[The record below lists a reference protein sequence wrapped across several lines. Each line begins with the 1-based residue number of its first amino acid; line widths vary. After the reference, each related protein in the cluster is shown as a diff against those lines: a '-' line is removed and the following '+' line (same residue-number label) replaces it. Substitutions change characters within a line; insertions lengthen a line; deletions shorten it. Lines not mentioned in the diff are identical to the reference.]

1 MALIFHTIWLGGCPP
16 LRALDHLAHLMTLS
30 ADDGSVPLLWLDRSA
45 WGALLR
51 QAPLPVEACAAA
63 QIPAA
68 LTQRTAA
75 LLGQPSAPIHWLHL
89 DHPIH
94 GAQQLPVLLLEEL
107 GEDLAEPW
115 RDLGPALERLREVGE
130 SKAGRAFLVEEL
142 ALEDPATACLLE
154 GPTLLAYLQ
163 TLIDHGR
170 RQWGAHGL
178 LCLPSDLLRLLALS
192 WRPGA
197 YGDLGD
203 VAGRLPRLPVARD
216 AGPGGFCAHHTVAI
230 ENDLIVGTDRLYLQA
245 LTLAT
250 ALWSW
255 RRVRAIAG
263 RLGIQ
268 PPSDN
273 PVALLRAVL
282 PHLDQRL
289 PHPPELALLLQPPWT
304 LLADF
309 INLAYGAPPLFHP
322 AESLAA
328 YSAGHRGKE
337 LLINDIGGFTG
348 YQKAAYHLAPGN
360 DATWARCSQR
370 LGLGDYAPQLGWK
383 TYGFGVIDRLVDLGQ
398 REPSAAA
405 RAELMLMAGS
415 LRMTPAQLE
424 PVARLCGRL
433 HTLLERVEH
442 QPEQRLHWLAQV
454 EKLCANPEEPQD
466 EGRSPNSC

>member
-1 MALIFHTIWLGGCPP
+1 
-16 LRALDHLAHLMTLS
+16 MTLS
-30 ADDGSVPLLWLDRSA
+30 ADGGSVPLLWLDRSA

-51 QAPLPVEACAAA
+51 KAPLPVEACAAA
-63 QIPAA
+63 QFPAA
-68 LTQRTAA
+68 TTQRAAA
-75 LLGQPSAPIHWLHL
+75 LLGQPRAPHHWLHL

-94 GAQQLPVLLLEEL
+94 GAQQLPVLLLEEM

-115 RDLGPALERLREVGE
+115 HDLRPALERLREVGE

-142 ALEDPATACLLE
+142 ALEDPATTCLLE

-170 RQWGAHGL
+170 RQWGVHGL
-178 LCLPSDLLRLLALS
+178 LCLPSDLLRL
-192 WRPGA
+192 
-197 YGDLGD
+197 
-203 VAGRLPRLPVARD
+203 
-216 AGPGGFCAHHTVAI
+216 
-230 ENDLIVGTDRLYLQA
+230 QA

-255 RRVRAIAG
+255 QRVRAIAG

-268 PPSDN
+268 TPSDN
-273 PVALLRAVL
+273 PIALLQAVL

-289 PHPPELALLLQPPWT
+289 PHPPELAPLLQPPWT

-309 INLAYGAPPLFHP
+309 INLAYGAPPLFHS
-322 AESLAA
+322 AESLAS
-328 YSAGHRGKE
+328 YSAGRRGKE

-360 DATWARCSQR
+360 AATWARSAQR

-383 TYGFGVIDRLVDLGQ
+383 TYGFGVIDRLVDLGG

-405 RAELMLMAGS
+405 RAELMLMAES
-415 LRMTPAQLE
+415 LRITPARLE
-424 PVARLCGRL
+424 PVANLSGRL
-433 HTLLERVEH
+433 HTLLERVHH

-454 EKLCANPEEPQD
+454 EKLCANP
-466 EGRSPNSC
+466 

>member
-1 MALIFHTIWLGGCPP
+1 MALIFDTIWLGGCPP
-16 LRALDHLAHLMTLS
+16 LRALDHLAHLVALS
-30 ADDGSVPLLWLDRSA
+30 ADDGSVPLLWLDRSS
-45 WGALLR
+45 WEALLR
-51 QAPLPVEACAAA
+51 QSPLPVEACAAVR
-63 QIPAA
+63 IPAA
-68 LTQRTAA
+68 LRQRTAA
-75 LLGQPSAPIHWLHL
+75 LLGQTRSPLHWLRL

-94 GAQQLPVLLLEEL
+94 GAQPLPVLLLEEL
-107 GEDLAEPW
+107 GADLAEPW
-115 RDLGPALERLREVGE
+115 RDLRPALEKLRGVGK
-130 SKAGRAFLVEEL
+130 SAAGRGFLEEDL
-142 ALEDPATACLLE
+142 SLEDPASACLLE

-170 RQWGAHGL
+170 RQWAAHGL
-178 LCLPSDLLRLLALS
+178 LCLPSDLLRLLALA

-216 AGPGGFCAHHTVAI
+216 AGPDGFCAHHTVAI
-230 ENDLIVGTDRLYLQA
+230 ENDLIVATDRLFLQGI
-245 LTLAT
+245 TLAT

-263 RLGIQ
+263 RLGIE

-273 PVALLRAVL
+273 PVALLQAVL

-289 PHPPELALLLQPPWT
+289 PHPPELAPLLQPPWT
-304 LLADF
+304 RLADF

-328 YSAGHRGKE
+328 YSAGRRGKE

-360 DATWARCSQR
+360 AATWARSAQR

-383 TYGFGVIDRLVDLGQ
+383 TYGFGMIDRLVDLGQ
-398 REPSAAA
+398 RQPSAAG
-405 RAELMLMAGS
+405 RAELVLMAES

-424 PVARLCGRL
+424 PMAHLCGRL
-433 HTLLERVEH
+433 HTLLEHVHH
-442 QPEQRLHWLAQV
+442 QPERGLHWLAQV
-454 EKLCANPEEPQD
+454 QELCANP
-466 EGRSPNSC
+466 

>member
-75 LLGQPSAPIHWLHL
+75 LLGQPRAPHHWLRL

-107 GEDLAEPW
+107 GAELAEPW
-115 RDLGPALERLREVGE
+115 RDLRPALEKLRAVGE

-230 ENDLIVGTDRLYLQA
+230 ENDLIVGTDRLFLQA

-255 RRVRAIAG
+255 QRVRAIAG

-268 PPSDN
+268 TPSDN
-273 PVALLRAVL
+273 PIALLQAVL

-289 PHPPELALLLQPPWT
+289 PHPPELAPLLQPPWT

-309 INLAYGAPPLFHP
+309 INLAYGAPPLFHS
-322 AESLAA
+322 AESLAS
-328 YSAGHRGKE
+328 YSAGRRGKE

-348 YQKAAYHLAPGN
+348 YQKAAYRLAPGN
-360 DATWARCSQR
+360 AATWARCSQR

-383 TYGFGVIDRLVDLGQ
+383 TYGFGVIDRLVDLGG

-405 RAELMLMAGS
+405 RAELMLMAES
-415 LRMTPAQLE
+415 LPMMPAQLE
-424 PVARLCGRL
+424 PVAHLSARL
-433 HTLLERVEH
+433 HTLLERVHH
-442 QPEQRLHWLAQV
+442 QPERRLHWLAQV